1 MSKDI
6 KEVKEQAMQIP
17 RKGIPRKREFT
28 EARLVCSNK
37 SRAWVARIKKGMVRA
52 TGEEVRE
59 LQGGST

>member
-28 EARLVCSNK
+28 EARLVCSKK
-37 SRAWVARIKKGMVRA
+37 SRAWVARIKKVMVRA